1 MIQSKHSNGTD
12 DISLDHLNDSAR
24 LSAESLERL
33 LDNNDHDD
41 DDNERLIPSFSNTTT
56 LLKES
61 RRKLLKSGSI
71 NLLWILT
78 WYTFATFLSVYNK
91 WMFSADHYNFQFP
104 LFVTSIH
111 MVVQFTFAGS
121 SLLLVPRLRPKSRPT
136 PKEYM
141 QVELSSAFKVF
152 PCALAT
158 SLDIG
163 LSNLSLKTITLSFY
177 TMCKS
182 STLAFVL
189 VFAFLFKLENPN
201 LRLVGIIVIITAGVV
216 LMVSDETE
224 FVLSGFIQVM
234 SASALGGLRWALTE
248 VLLRKE
254 GMGLTNPFA
263 SIFFL
268 APAQAVILIVIAG
281 IVEGY
286 GTIFNSA
293 FFASFAEGA
302 HTAGIILLGGVLAFC
317 MIMAEFFLIKRTSVV
332 TLSVCGIFKEVA
344 TIFISTIVFGDRL
357 TLVNI
362 IGLCITLFGI
372 GLYNWMKIRAASLSV
387 RNDIQQQQQQQ
398 QQHMEYD
405 NEDNQLRSMGNNDD
419 TDEHRGYFMT
429 DEQQQHHHRLAPLY
443 SMAAEST
450 PILLADGGL
459 SSSTYFDSISD
470 EGNSEEENKNQR
482 PVRLLLTMTD
492 NDLLHQS
499 SFFRLQIRYDDDDD
513 DNDDNDD
520 DDDSTTALDQLLRLF

>member
-1 MIQSKHSNGTD
+1 MD
-12 DISLDHLNDSAR
+12 
-24 LSAESLERL
+24 
-33 LDNNDHDD
+33 
-41 DDNERLIPSFSNTTT
+41 P
-56 LLKES
+56 
-61 RRKLLKSGSI
+61 
-71 NLLWILT
+71 
-78 WYTFATFLSVYNK
+78 YMFATFLSVYNK
-91 WMFSADHYNFQFP
+91 WMFSAEHYNFQYP

-121 SLLLVPRLRPKSRPT
+121 SLLLIPRLRPKSRPT
-136 PKEYM
+136 LKEYI
-141 QVELSSAFKVF
+141 FKVF

-201 LRLVGIIVIITAGVV
+201 LRLVGIIVIITAGVI

-268 APAQAVILIVIAG
+268 APAQAVILVIIAG

-293 FFASFAEGA
+293 FFISFAEGA
-302 HTAGIILLGGVLAFC
+302 HTMGVILLGGVLAFC
-317 MIMAEFFLIKRTSVV
+317 MIMAEFFLIKRTSVM

-357 TLVNI
+357 TVVNI

-372 GLYNWMKIRAASLSV
+372 ALYNWMKIRAASLSV
-387 RNDIQQQQQQQ
+387 QKDIQ
-398 QQHMEYD
+398 QQHMEH
-405 NEDNQLRSMGNNDD
+405 DNQYDQLHSTENNND
-419 TDEHRGYFMT
+419 TDDHRGYLMT
-429 DEQQQHHHRLAPLY
+429 DNTPEEHSTLAKQHYHHHHRLAPLY

-450 PILLADGGL
+450 PILLVDGGL
-459 SSSTYFDSISD
+459 STKNYFNSDSD
-470 EGNSEEENKNQR
+470 
-482 PVRLLLTMTD
+482 
-492 NDLLHQS
+492 
-499 SFFRLQIRYDDDDD
+499 YDDDDD
-513 DNDDNDD
+513 KGGGDKNEENSDQDL
-520 DDDSTTALDQLLRLF
+520 LDIRNQPK